1 MNAWQKLYLKK
12 KELRLDNS
20 NIYQFVILNSKPD
33 NFMKLNNR
41 RRAKGVTKEKG
52 KLIKNKKILKKRNN

>member
-1 MNAWQKLYLKK
+1 
-12 KELRLDNS
+12 
-20 NIYQFVILNSKPD
+20 
-33 NFMKLNNR
+33 MKLNNR